1 MLIFVDLPF
10 KDGFT
15 DTSIF
20 HRDLLL
26 CLSDRVLIVRVA
38 QLTHN
43 VYEGRS
49 LPLSTPTSASC
60 LVWVLRSIN
69 GLRLCFS

>member
-26 CLSDRVLIVRVA
+26 CLSDRVLILLARD
-38 QLTHN
+38 
-43 VYEGRS
+43 
-49 LPLSTPTSASC
+49 
-60 LVWVLRSIN
+60 
-69 GLRLCFS
+69 